1 MSALL
6 FELVRFLPADG
17 QWRFAGQRERWL
29 HAVSLAVDLEMDNRK
44 QAAQKRW
51 FAERVEVAQVVDIG
65 PCGVV
70 ALNGHSGE

>member
-17 QWRFAGQRERWL
+17 EWRFPGQRERWL
-29 HAVSLAVDLEMDNRK
+29 HAVSLAVDLEMDSRK
-44 QAAQKRW
+44 QAV
-51 FAERVEVAQVVDIG
+51 AERVEVAQVVDIG

-70 ALNGHSGE
+70 SLNVPGDE